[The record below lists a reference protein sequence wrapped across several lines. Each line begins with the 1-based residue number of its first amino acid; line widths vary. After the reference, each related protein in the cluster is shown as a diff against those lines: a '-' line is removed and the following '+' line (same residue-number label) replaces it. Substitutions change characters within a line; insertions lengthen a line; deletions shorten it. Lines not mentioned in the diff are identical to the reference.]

1 MPHEGQA
8 TLMLTQNRCLDH
20 AGLSPEDLDEIVEKY
35 RGMLVAIGHQFRL
48 TPEER
53 EDATQSTW
61 PGFDENDLRES
72 RTSRPSPDGRG
83 SADPPLPDE
92 QWWVLFVKED
102 DDGFE
107 HIRLDLL
114 RTDDVANNTAIT
126 PVQIRLDDGDP
137 IDIGAPVPLPWT
149 NDEPD
154 DYVWPIIDRSS
165 DSILLSLKRGAAEPL
180 QTVEI
185 STGRGPAADTH
196 AVSLDPSDVDQDF
209 GFRPTAL
216 ILLQYCIQ
224 GFNDLFASPIAAY
237 RPPRNYIEVTF
248 ADEAAAY
255 SSRPGFRENHIPDGY
270 RYALEAQRDYQVKT
284 QWAFNAGVLM
294 LLRYGL
300 PAEQFALLTDQV
312 TSGLISPSNAG
323 FGAHRPPYYQHYSN
337 QRELILGDQVIESS
351 LGRASDRTYYPD
363 QRIYLATPSEVA
375 TYSTLLERDQLRY
388 LVLDRSTVAGQV
400 GGTDV
405 WLFGE
410 GHSTG
415 DDGNYLW
422 KEAATGLTVL
432 LIEDQLRN
440 EMLNAGPD
448 ETLKG
453 QLGYWLR
460 RRLMLAVRFRKPG
473 PSKSAELLGPP
484 SISHPTER
492 VRRSPQGERGLEQR
506 DDLGIPFFLSEG
518 ERLVNRSIEP
528 AGIDGVVVDLQPVA
542 TGA

>member
-1 MPHEGQA
+1 
-8 TLMLTQNRCLDH
+8 
-20 AGLSPEDLDEIVEKY
+20 
-35 RGMLVAIGHQFRL
+35 
-48 TPEER
+48 
-53 EDATQSTW
+53 
-61 PGFDENDLRES
+61 
-72 RTSRPSPDGRG
+72 
-83 SADPPLPDE
+83 
-92 QWWVLFVKED
+92 
-102 DDGFE
+102 
-107 HIRLDLL
+107 
-114 RTDDVANNTAIT
+114 
-126 PVQIRLDDGDP
+126 
-137 IDIGAPVPLPWT
+137 
-149 NDEPD
+149 
-154 DYVWPIIDRSS
+154 
-165 DSILLSLKRGAAEPL
+165 
-180 QTVEI
+180 
-185 STGRGPAADTH
+185 
-196 AVSLDPSDVDQDF
+196 
-209 GFRPTAL
+209 
-216 ILLQYCIQ
+216 
-224 GFNDLFASPIAAY
+224 
-237 RPPRNYIEVTF
+237 
-248 ADEAAAY
+248 
-255 SSRPGFRENHIPDGY
+255 
-270 RYALEAQRDYQVKT
+270 
-284 QWAFNAGVLM
+284 M